1 MQEADGGEQD
11 SAALQEAYR
20 KRLAEAQARA
30 QAEAQIRSVMRQVLE
45 PAAYER
51 LSNIKISSPDVYS
64 KLVQMIA
71 YLYQNGQLRGKLSEE
86 QLKQLVGKILSTRR
100 ETTIRRI

>member
-1 MQEADGGEQD
+1 MDAEGGERD

-20 KRLAEAQARA
+20 KRIADAQARA
-30 QAEAQIRSVMRQVLE
+30 QAEAQVSMVMRQVLD
-45 PAAYER
+45 PAAYGR
-51 LSNIKISSPDVYS
+51 LSNIKLSSPDVYS

-71 YLYQNGQLRGKLSEE
+71 YLYQNGQIKGKLSEE